1 MTRTELERQLDI
13 LGVHSNSYS
22 LGTLKNSD
30 CLCVVCENE
39 HWNVYYVERDRPSL
53 LSSFLREEE
62 AYDFV
67 LKKFKKWLS

>member
-39 HWNVYYVERDRPSL
+39 HWSVYYVERDRPSL
-53 LSSFLREEE
+53 LSSFLQEEE

-67 LKKFKKWLS
+67 LKQFKKWLS